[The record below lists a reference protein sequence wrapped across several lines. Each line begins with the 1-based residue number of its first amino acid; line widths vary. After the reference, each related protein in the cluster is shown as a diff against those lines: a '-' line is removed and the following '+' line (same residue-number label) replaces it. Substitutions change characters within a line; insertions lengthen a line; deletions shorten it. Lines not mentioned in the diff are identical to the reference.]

1 MGRTF
6 IRRLLDALFN
16 SKKGDNTVSRTKN
29 RAATKGK
36 KAKTPHAGP
45 KTGLK
50 QKLDA
55 ETDAGAEERFRS
67 SAMEIKN
74 CIDMINK
81 GGKGAPGKSK
91 EGRGRA
97 KGDQKKAY
105 KSAGNRKASRSQN
118 SNKAGKKS
126 KQCVSPAEMVVLLS
140 KAEEKLSE
148 AMVRAK
154 DKDNK
159 KTGEEGKS
167 KID

>member
-81 GGKGAPGKSK
+81 SGKGAPGKSK
-91 EGRGRA
+91 GGRGRA
-97 KGDQKKAY
+97 KGDQKKAHM
-105 KSAGNRKASRSQN
+105 SAGNRKASHSRN
-118 SNKAGKKS
+118 SDKGNKRR
-126 KQCVSPAEMVVLLS
+126 KQGVSPAEMVVLLT

-148 AMVRAK
+148 AVVKAK
-154 DKDNK
+154 EKDDKNWRGRGK
-159 KTGEEGKS
+159 KQ
-167 KID
+167 I